1 MNKKMICL
9 VALVSCFSFVMI
21 GCGKDAAAES
31 APETKVEE
39 EQTVIAESTEESSE
53 AAKLSKIQTDVSSPI
68 GEEIS
73 EEPEI
78 LEESEEIIEE
88 KSEDASDDYS
98 NFDYDNPSSIDYR
111 AFCTG
116 DLFEIDDYCVALG
129 YDVALGEEGHQ
140 ESCFYNLTRYDGIR
154 ISIHNYNYMMS
165 VMYQDYEADRIYIAN
180 LDWYGFSD
188 GVDNMVV
195 RSVNHESHDMSEK
208 WCSEIAAALKYIAT
222 TDSFNIDEIPYSD
235 YMVIIQEGAGVY
247 TPSGIFYVPENS
259 VEITEYTVNN

>member
-1 MNKKMICL
+1 MKKMIISL
-9 VALVSCFSFVMI
+9 VMASIFSLVLV

-39 EQTVIAESTEESSE
+39 EQTVIESTEESSE

-68 GEEIS
+68 GEDIS
-73 EEPEI
+73 EEPAAED
-78 LEESEEIIEE
+78 SEEPIVESSVE
-88 KSEDASDDYS
+88 DSEYVG
-98 NFDYDNPSSIDYR
+98 FDYDDPSSVDYR

-222 TDSFNIDEIPYSD
+222 TDSFNIDEIPYSN